1 MVIVS
6 DTSPI
11 VCLAHLKCI
20 NLLDHLFTNILIP
33 HSVYN
38 ELLTSNII
46 DTNFLQQNPFFRIKN
61 PKNTQ
66 LVKKLRS
73 QLDLGESEAIALSI
87 EEKPEFLL
95 IDESLG
101 REIALHY
108 NLSIKGTLGILLL
121 GKERNYISEIKPLI
135 FKLQEEINFRIKP
148 SLLQLVLQQA
158 NEQ

>member
-121 GKERNYISEIKPLI
+121 GKERNYITEIKPLI

-148 SLLQLVLQQA
+148 FTLTIGITTSK
-158 NEQ
+158 

>member
-148 SLLQLVLQQA
+148 FTLTIGITTSK
-158 NEQ
+158 